1 MHKIHSST
9 VLLSRGDL
17 IDRPSCFLRHIRR
30 WLDHSVSRHAP
41 LARYV
46 PSRSPKLANHHRRV
60 QRRMVKPLA
69 AALPWE
75 RILSRSRRFNVR
87 VYLFSSKWDL
97 SASAPTDP
105 LWRRRLTGL
114 LALTTFEGVE
124 SLLVII
130 AGIATERDCLPS
142 CQLG

>member
-1 MHKIHSST
+1 
-9 VLLSRGDL
+9 
-17 IDRPSCFLRHIRR
+17 
-30 WLDHSVSRHAP
+30 
-41 LARYV
+41 
-46 PSRSPKLANHHRRV
+46 
-60 QRRMVKPLA
+60 MVKPLA

-75 RILSRSRRFNVR
+75 RIFSRSRRFNVW

-105 LWRRRLTGL
+105 LWRRRLNGL

-130 AGIATERDCLPS
+130 AGIAAERDCLPG